1 MNHRKAIAIALIQL
15 NAGAKIYGVKFLDQG
30 FVKAD
35 GKTYYYKDT
44 SNLDIF
50 MFDTVVVEARDSIG
64 LAQVV
69 EVDVSPARFSDL
81 GCIRH
86 IVCKIDLTAHR
97 FKLDAENKAGQVF
110 AMSEINERMARLRDQ
125 IGAEQF
131 NSAAAMLGVKNA
143 ATEPQREDD
152 EVIET
157 K

>member
-1 MNHRKAIAIALIQL
+1 MNHREAIALIQL

-35 GKTYYYKDT
+35 GKTYHYKDT

-97 FKLDAENKAGQVF
+97 FKLDAEAGQVF

-143 ATEPQREDD
+143 AT
-152 EVIET
+152 
-157 K
+157 